1 MDWQCIGTGLTADW
15 RRIGGDRQSL
25 SFGLAMDWQRIGTGL
40 ELDWRRLGNRLA
52 PDWHNIGDGSLGIG
66 SHSALDWHRIG
77 DGLVSDWHLLG
88 DRLAPDWHRIGT
100 GLAMDWQ
107 WIDIRLVTDR
117 RGSAVTQ
124 LWIGIEIVLRRDTS
138 VGPTTKL
145 VPCSLT
151 GW

>member
-1 MDWQCIGTGLTADW
+1 M
-15 RRIGGDRQSL
+15 
-25 SFGLAMDWQRIGTGL
+25 
-40 ELDWRRLGNRLA
+40 
-52 PDWHNIGDGSLGIG
+52 GIG
-66 SHSALDWHRIG
+66 SHSALDWLWIGNGLAPDWNSIG
-77 DGLVSDWHLLG
+77 DGL
-88 DRLAPDWHRIGT
+88 ATDWHRIGT
-100 GLAMDWQ
+100 ELAMDWQ

-117 RGSAVTQ
+117 RGLAVTQ